1 MGALESGED
10 YELLFTVRKAHDGR
24 LRAVRRAVGDVP
36 ITRIGVVTTGSRISI
51 KTADGEQPL
60 PEGYPALSMMPP
72 TIISG
77 SLVRKLAATCIAV
90 IGFVLLYEVSVFDSR
105 ELNPVGEPNS
115 VKVVDPTA
123 PAAGARLEF
132 TATAYCKG
140 KTTASGVGVRTGIA
154 ASDPSI
160 LPVGSVVNIS
170 THDVKYNGVYTIM
183 DTGPAVQG
191 RTLDLYMWSCHEA
204 LRFGRRPVELRVL
217 RLGWNPAASTPK
229 LRRSVVPEARG
240 GAGPTSG
247 SAAGTD
253 RCAARRRGA
262 TGPGAYRPS
271 SGLGR

>member
-1 MGALESGED
+1 
-10 YELLFTVRKAHDGR
+10 
-24 LRAVRRAVGDVP
+24 
-36 ITRIGVVTTGSRISI
+36 
-51 KTADGEQPL
+51 
-60 PEGYPALSMMPP
+60 MMPL

-90 IGFVLLYEVSVFDSR
+90 IGFVLLYEVSVFDLRQS
-105 ELNPVGEPNS
+105 NP

-140 KTTASGVGVRTGIA
+140 TTTASGVEVRTGIA

-204 LRFGRRPVELRVL
+204 LRFGRRPVELSVL
-217 RLGWNPAASTPK
+217 RLGWNPAASTPSFVDR
-229 LRRSVVPEARG
+229 LFRRREAARVQPQ
-240 GAGPTSG
+240 APQPAPTDAQHEDATQQAPVHTDQAVG
-247 SAAGTD
+247 SAGES
-253 RCAARRRGA
+253 A
-262 TGPGAYRPS
+262 TPAVPATP
-271 SGLGR
+271 LLNTP

>member
-1 MGALESGED
+1 
-10 YELLFTVRKAHDGR
+10 
-24 LRAVRRAVGDVP
+24 
-36 ITRIGVVTTGSRISI
+36 
-51 KTADGEQPL
+51 
-60 PEGYPALSMMPP
+60 MPR
-72 TIISG
+72 IISG

-105 ELNPVGEPNS
+105 ESSPVGEPNS

-217 RLGWNPAASTPK
+217 RLGWNPAASTPSFVDRIF
-229 LRRSVVPEARG
+229 RRREAARPSPAPQASPTPTTPQASPTDAQHDVVQQAPVSADQ
-240 GAGPTSG
+240 AVG
-247 SAAGTD
+247 SAGES
-253 RCAARRRGA
+253 A
-262 TGPGAYRPS
+262 TPAVPAIPLSNGP
-271 SGLGR
+271 

>member
-1 MGALESGED
+1 
-10 YELLFTVRKAHDGR
+10 
-24 LRAVRRAVGDVP
+24 
-36 ITRIGVVTTGSRISI
+36 
-51 KTADGEQPL
+51 
-60 PEGYPALSMMPP
+60 MMPL

-90 IGFVLLYEVSVFDSR
+90 IGFVLLYEVSVFDLRQS
-105 ELNPVGEPNS
+105 NPVE
-115 VKVVDPTA
+115 VVDPTA

-140 KTTASGVGVRTGIA
+140 TTTASGVGVRTGIA

-217 RLGWNPAASTPK
+217 RFGWNPAASTPSFVDR
-229 LRRSVVPEARG
+229 LFRRREAARVR
-240 GAGPTSG
+240 SG
-247 SAAGTD
+247 SAARTD
-253 RCAARRRGA
+253 RCAARRRNA
-262 TGPGAYRPS
+262 TSAAVQTDHTDQAVGSAGESATPAVPATP
-271 SGLGR
+271 LLNTP

>member
-1 MGALESGED
+1 
-10 YELLFTVRKAHDGR
+10 
-24 LRAVRRAVGDVP
+24 
-36 ITRIGVVTTGSRISI
+36 
-51 KTADGEQPL
+51 
-60 PEGYPALSMMPP
+60 MPR

-90 IGFVLLYEVSVFDSR
+90 IGFVLLYEVSMFDLRHSTSVR
-105 ELNPVGEPNS
+105 QPNS
-115 VKVVDPTA
+115 AKVVDPTA
-123 PAAGARLEF
+123 LAAGARLEF

-204 LRFGRRPVELRVL
+204 LKFGRRPVELRVL
-217 RLGWNPAASTPK
+217 RLGWNPAASTPSFVDR
-229 LRRSVVPEARG
+229 LFRRRE
-240 GAGPTSG
+240 
-247 SAAGTD
+247 
-253 RCAARRRGA
+253 AARRPTAPQPSPTDAEHDAAQQAPASTEAVGSAGESA
-262 TGPGAYRPS
+262 TPADPAIPISNGP
-271 SGLGR
+271 

>member
-1 MGALESGED
+1 
-10 YELLFTVRKAHDGR
+10 
-24 LRAVRRAVGDVP
+24 
-36 ITRIGVVTTGSRISI
+36 
-51 KTADGEQPL
+51 
-60 PEGYPALSMMPP
+60 MMPL

-90 IGFVLLYEVSVFDSR
+90 IGFVLLYEVSVFDLRQSD
-105 ELNPVGEPNS
+105 P

-123 PAAGARLEF
+123 PAAGARLDF

-140 KTTASGVGVRTGIA
+140 TTTASGVEVRTGIA

-217 RLGWNPAASTPK
+217 RLGWNPAASTPSFVDR
-229 LRRSVVPEARG
+229 LFRRREEARVRPQ
-240 GAGPTSG
+240 APPQPAPTDAQHEDATQQAPVHTDHTDQAVG
-247 SAAGTD
+247 SAGES
-253 RCAARRRGA
+253 A
-262 TGPGAYRPS
+262 TPAVPATP
-271 SGLGR
+271 LLNTP

>member
-1 MGALESGED
+1 
-10 YELLFTVRKAHDGR
+10 
-24 LRAVRRAVGDVP
+24 
-36 ITRIGVVTTGSRISI
+36 
-51 KTADGEQPL
+51 
-60 PEGYPALSMMPP
+60 MMPP

-217 RLGWNPAASTPK
+217 RLGWNPAASTPSFVDR
-229 LRRSVVPEARG
+229 LFRRREAARVPPQAPQPAPTDAQHDDAAQQVPVHTDQVV
-240 GAGPTSG
+240 G
-247 SAAGTD
+247 SAGES
-253 RCAARRRGA
+253 A
-262 TGPGAYRPS
+262 TPAVPATP
-271 SGLGR
+271 LLNTP

>member
-1 MGALESGED
+1 
-10 YELLFTVRKAHDGR
+10 
-24 LRAVRRAVGDVP
+24 
-36 ITRIGVVTTGSRISI
+36 
-51 KTADGEQPL
+51 
-60 PEGYPALSMMPP
+60 MMAR

-90 IGFVLLYEVSVFDSR
+90 IGFVLLYEVSMFDLR
-105 ELNPVGEPNS
+105 ESSAAREANS

-140 KTTASGVGVRTGIA
+140 TTTASGVGVRTGIA

-217 RLGWNPAASTPK
+217 RLGWNPAASTPSFIDR
-229 LRRSVVPEARG
+229 LFRRREATRPSQAPQPSPTDAPHEAAEQVPPVGTDEAV
-240 GAGPTSG
+240 G
-247 SAAGTD
+247 SAGETTTPAVP
-253 RCAARRRGA
+253 AIPLSN
-262 TGPGAYRPS
+262 GP
-271 SGLGR
+271 

>member
-1 MGALESGED
+1 
-10 YELLFTVRKAHDGR
+10 
-24 LRAVRRAVGDVP
+24 
-36 ITRIGVVTTGSRISI
+36 
-51 KTADGEQPL
+51 
-60 PEGYPALSMMPP
+60 MMPL

-90 IGFVLLYEVSVFDSR
+90 IGFVLLYEVSVFDLRQS
-105 ELNPVGEPNS
+105 NP

-140 KTTASGVGVRTGIA
+140 ATTASGVGVRTGIA

-217 RLGWNPAASTPK
+217 RFGWNPAASTPSFVDR
-229 LRRSVVPEARG
+229 LFRRREAARVRPEAPQP
-240 GAGPTSG
+240 APTDTQHEDATQQAPVPTDHTDQAVG
-247 SAAGTD
+247 SAGES
-253 RCAARRRGA
+253 A
-262 TGPGAYRPS
+262 TPAVPATP
-271 SGLGR
+271 LLNTP

>member
-1 MGALESGED
+1 
-10 YELLFTVRKAHDGR
+10 
-24 LRAVRRAVGDVP
+24 
-36 ITRIGVVTTGSRISI
+36 
-51 KTADGEQPL
+51 
-60 PEGYPALSMMPP
+60 MMPR

-140 KTTASGVGVRTGIA
+140 TTTASGVSVRTGIA

-217 RLGWNPAASTPK
+217 RLGWNPAASTASFVDR
-229 LRRSVVPEARG
+229 LFRRRE
-240 GAGPTSG
+240 
-247 SAAGTD
+247 
-253 RCAARRRGA
+253 AARRPQAPQPSPTDAQQDAVQPAAVSTDQAVGSAGESA
-262 TGPGAYRPS
+262 TPAVPAIPLSNGP
-271 SGLGR
+271 

>member
-1 MGALESGED
+1 
-10 YELLFTVRKAHDGR
+10 
-24 LRAVRRAVGDVP
+24 
-36 ITRIGVVTTGSRISI
+36 
-51 KTADGEQPL
+51 
-60 PEGYPALSMMPP
+60 MPR

-77 SLVRKLAATCIAV
+77 SLARKLAATCIAV
-90 IGFVLLYEVSVFDSR
+90 IGFVLLYEVSMFDLRHSNAVR
-105 ELNPVGEPNS
+105 QPNS
-115 VKVVDPTA
+115 AKVVDPTA

-204 LRFGRRPVELRVL
+204 LKFGRRPVELRVL
-217 RLGWNPAASTPK
+217 RLGWNPAASSPSFVDR
-229 LRRSVVPEARG
+229 LFRRHE
-240 GAGPTSG
+240 
-247 SAAGTD
+247 
-253 RCAARRRGA
+253 AARRPQTPQPSPTDAEQDA
-262 TGPGAYRPS
+262 TPQAPVSTEAVGSAGESATPAVPAIPISNGP
-271 SGLGR
+271 

>member
-1 MGALESGED
+1 
-10 YELLFTVRKAHDGR
+10 
-24 LRAVRRAVGDVP
+24 
-36 ITRIGVVTTGSRISI
+36 
-51 KTADGEQPL
+51 
-60 PEGYPALSMMPP
+60 MMPL

-90 IGFVLLYEVSVFDSR
+90 IGFVLVYEVSVFDLRQS
-105 ELNPVGEPNS
+105 NP

-123 PAAGARLEF
+123 PAAGAHLEF

-217 RLGWNPAASTPK
+217 RLGWNPAASTPSFVDRL
-229 LRRSVVPEARG
+229 LRRREAARVRPQAPQPAPTDAQHEDAAQQAPVPTDQAV
-240 GAGPTSG
+240 G
-247 SAAGTD
+247 SAGD
-253 RCAARRRGA
+253 SA
-262 TGPGAYRPS
+262 TPAVPAIP
-271 SGLGR
+271 LLNTP

>member
-1 MGALESGED
+1 MA
-10 YELLFTVRKAHDGR
+10 R
-24 LRAVRRAVGDVP
+24 
-36 ITRIGVVTTGSRISI
+36 
-51 KTADGEQPL
+51 
-60 PEGYPALSMMPP
+60 

-90 IGFVLLYEVSVFDSR
+90 IGFVLLYEVSMFDLR
-105 ELNPVGEPNS
+105 ESSAAREANP

-140 KTTASGVGVRTGIA
+140 TTTASGVGVRTGIA

-217 RLGWNPAASTPK
+217 RLGWNPAASTPSFIDR
-229 LRRSVVPEARG
+229 LFRRREATRPSQAPQPSPTDAPHEAAEQVPPVATDEAV
-240 GAGPTSG
+240 G
-247 SAAGTD
+247 SAGETTTPAVP
-253 RCAARRRGA
+253 AIPLSN
-262 TGPGAYRPS
+262 GP
-271 SGLGR
+271 

>member
-1 MGALESGED
+1 
-10 YELLFTVRKAHDGR
+10 
-24 LRAVRRAVGDVP
+24 
-36 ITRIGVVTTGSRISI
+36 
-51 KTADGEQPL
+51 
-60 PEGYPALSMMPP
+60 MMPR

-90 IGFVLLYEVSVFDSR
+90 VGFVLLYEVSVLDLR
-105 ELNPVGEPNS
+105 ESNSLRS

-140 KTTASGVGVRTGIA
+140 TTTASGVGVRTGIA

-183 DTGPAVQG
+183 DTGPAIQG

-204 LRFGRRPVELRVL
+204 LKFGRRPVELRVL
-217 RLGWNPAASTPK
+217 RLGWNPAASTPSFVDR
-229 LRRSVVPEARG
+229 LFRRRE
-240 GAGPTSG
+240 
-247 SAAGTD
+247 
-253 RCAARRRGA
+253 AARRPAAPQPAPTDAPQDTAQQTPVSTDQAVGSAGESA
-262 TGPGAYRPS
+262 TPAVPAIPLSNGP
-271 SGLGR
+271 

>member
-1 MGALESGED
+1 
-10 YELLFTVRKAHDGR
+10 
-24 LRAVRRAVGDVP
+24 
-36 ITRIGVVTTGSRISI
+36 
-51 KTADGEQPL
+51 
-60 PEGYPALSMMPP
+60 MPR

-90 IGFVLLYEVSVFDSR
+90 IGFVLLYEVSMFDLRHSNAVR
-105 ELNPVGEPNS
+105 QPNS

-204 LRFGRRPVELRVL
+204 LKFGRRPVELRVL
-217 RLGWNPAASTPK
+217 RLGWNPAASSPSFVDR
-229 LRRSVVPEARG
+229 LFRRRE
-240 GAGPTSG
+240 
-247 SAAGTD
+247 
-253 RCAARRRGA
+253 AARRPQAPQPSPTDAEQDAAPRAPVGTEAVGSAGESA
-262 TGPGAYRPS
+262 TPAAPAIPISNGP
-271 SGLGR
+271 

>member
-1 MGALESGED
+1 
-10 YELLFTVRKAHDGR
+10 
-24 LRAVRRAVGDVP
+24 
-36 ITRIGVVTTGSRISI
+36 
-51 KTADGEQPL
+51 
-60 PEGYPALSMMPP
+60 MMPL

-90 IGFVLLYEVSVFDSR
+90 IGFVLLYEVSVFDLRQS
-105 ELNPVGEPNS
+105 NP

-140 KTTASGVGVRTGIA
+140 TTTASGVGVRTGIA

-204 LRFGRRPVELRVL
+204 LRFGRRPVELSVL
-217 RLGWNPAASTPK
+217 RLGWNPAASTPSFVDR
-229 LRRSVVPEARG
+229 LFRRREAARVRPQ
-240 GAGPTSG
+240 ATQPAPTDAQHEDATQQAPVHTDQAVG
-247 SAAGTD
+247 SAGES
-253 RCAARRRGA
+253 A
-262 TGPGAYRPS
+262 TPAVPATP
-271 SGLGR
+271 LLNTP

>member
-1 MGALESGED
+1 
-10 YELLFTVRKAHDGR
+10 
-24 LRAVRRAVGDVP
+24 
-36 ITRIGVVTTGSRISI
+36 
-51 KTADGEQPL
+51 
-60 PEGYPALSMMPP
+60 MMPL

-90 IGFVLLYEVSVFDSR
+90 IGFVLVYEVSVFDLRQS
-105 ELNPVGEPNS
+105 NP

-123 PAAGARLEF
+123 PAAGAHLEF

-217 RLGWNPAASTPK
+217 RLGWNPAASTPSFVDRL
-229 LRRSVVPEARG
+229 LRRREAARVRPQ
-240 GAGPTSG
+240 APQPAPTDAQHEDATQQAPVHTDHIDQAVG
-247 SAAGTD
+247 SAGES
-253 RCAARRRGA
+253 A
-262 TGPGAYRPS
+262 TPAVPATP
-271 SGLGR
+271 LLNTP